1 MSENSKPQ
9 HPTPGALRS
18 ELRIEL

>member
-18 ELRIEL
+18 ELRIE

>member
-18 ELRIEL
+18 ELRI